1 MLKKRLIAV
10 LILRDGQVVQSIK
23 FKHTNVI
30 HYDPVHAMEA
40 FNKWSV
46 DEIVLL
52 NVSRE
57 AESREAFAQSVEH
70 VSRHCF
76 VPLSVGG
83 WITDAAYA
91 RELLS
96 KGADKLVLNTAFADD
111 PELLRTLSRRFGKQ
125 CIVASIDVK
134 RDEGGSA
141 KVAVDRGNRLLDEA
155 PVSWALKAQGL
166 GAGEIFFNSVDHDGA
181 RKGYDLESLGAI
193 ARAVDVPVIAFGGV
207 FTWSHLLAGIEAG
220 ADAVAA
226 ANIFHYTEQATR
238 KAKSFLADAGVPV
251 RSEGRSL
258 AQGQGGGHNA
268 TTPPG
273 ERQASPGPAAVTV

>member
-10 LILRDGQVVQSIK
+10 LILRDGQVVQSIR

-52 NVSRE
+52 NVSRG
-57 AESREAFAQSVEH
+57 ADSREAFSASVEH
-70 VSRHCF
+70 VSQHCF

-91 RELLS
+91 RELLAR
-96 KGADKLVLNTAFADD
+96 GADKLVINTAFADD
-111 PELLRTLSRRFGKQ
+111 PALVQTLSRRFGKQ

-134 RDEGGSA
+134 RDESGEA
-141 KVAVDRGNRLLDEA
+141 KVAVDRGTRLLDEA
-155 PVSWALKAQGL
+155 PVAWARRAQEL
-166 GAGEIFFNSVDHDGA
+166 GAGEIFFNSIDHDGA
-181 RKGYDLESLGAI
+181 RKGYDTETIKAV
-193 ARAVDVPVIAFGGV
+193 AQAVDVPVIAFGGV

-220 ADAVAA
+220 AEAVAA

-251 RSEGRSL
+251 RTEGRSL
-258 AQGQGGGHNA
+258 SQTRA
-268 TTPPG
+268 
-273 ERQASPGPAAVTV
+273 AS

>member
-10 LILRDGQVVQSIK
+10 LILRDGQVVQSIR

-30 HYDPVHAMEA
+30 HYDPLHAMEA

-52 NVSRE
+52 NVSRG
-57 AESREAFAQSVEH
+57 AESREGFARSVEN

-76 VPLSVGG
+76 VPLAVGG
-83 WITDAAYA
+83 WIGDAGYA

-96 KGADKLVLNTAFADD
+96 NGADKLVLNTAFADD
-111 PELLRTLSRRFGKQ
+111 PDLVQTLSRRFGKQ

-134 RDEGGSA
+134 RDEAGSP
-141 KVAVDRGNRLLDEA
+141 KVAVDRGARLLDQD
-155 PVSWALKAQGL
+155 PVAWARQVQNL

-181 RKGYDLESLGAI
+181 RKGYDLESIAAI
-193 ARAVDVPVIAFGGV
+193 AKAVDIPVIAFGGV

-238 KAKSFLADAGVPV
+238 KAKTFLANAGVPV
-251 RSEGRSL
+251 RSEGQSL
-258 AQGQGGGHNA
+258 AQ
-268 TTPPG
+268 TKV
-273 ERQASPGPAAVTV
+273 AS

>member
-10 LILRDGQVVQSIK
+10 LILRDGQVVQSIR

-40 FNKWSV
+40 FNKWAV

-52 NVSRE
+52 NVSRSPD
-57 AESREAFAQSVEH
+57 SRDDFARSVEN

-83 WITDAAYA
+83 WITDADYA
-91 RELLS
+91 RALLC

-111 PELLRTLSRRFGKQ
+111 TRLIQTLSRRLGKQ

-134 RDEGGSA
+134 RDDDGLA
-141 KVAVDRGNRLLDEA
+141 KVAVDRGQRLLAEE
-155 PVSWALKAQGL
+155 PVAWALQAQAL

-181 RKGYDLESLGAI
+181 RKGYDLETLRAI
-193 ARAVDVPVIAFGGV
+193 ATAVDVPVIAFGGV
-207 FTWSHLLAGIEAG
+207 FTWAHLLAGIGAG
-220 ADAVAA
+220 AEAVAA

-238 KAKSFLADAGVPV
+238 KAKSFLAGAGVPV
-251 RSEGRSL
+251 RSEGQRLS
-258 AQGQGGGHNA
+258 QI
-268 TTPPG
+268 
-273 ERQASPGPAAVTV
+273 RFVS